1 MITDK
6 TDTLMMMGFGFQLL
20 TWTDKFLLYSV
31 LICIHKLN
39 IHTVNRGRPIKEYQ
53 TRFYC
58 VNQED
63 AETGKNIGKVNEYGR
78 PKRSRAGCTTKR
90 RER

>member
-6 TDTLMMMGFGFQLL
+6 TDTLTMMGFGFQLL
-20 TWTDKFLLYSV
+20 TWTEKVLLYSV
-31 LICIHKLN
+31 LKCIHTLN
-39 IHTVNRGRPIKEYQ
+39 FHTVHRGRPIKEYQ

-63 AETGKNIGKVNEYGR
+63 AETGKTLEM
-78 PKRSRAGCTTKR
+78 
-90 RER
+90 